1 MLAGRCC
8 EGYSKKNKKGD
19 SPTKSSDK
27 KTKEKEKKKSKKQKK
42 SKKAAMDDSDPDDTF
57 EQVRTD
63 RTTNMYAGASVDD
76 DELDSLPMSPS
87 ASGRLLTEAVSILN

>member
-1 MLAGRCC
+1 
-8 EGYSKKNKKGD
+8 
-19 SPTKSSDK
+19 
-27 KTKEKEKKKSKKQKK
+27 
-42 SKKAAMDDSDPDDTF
+42 MDDSDPDDTF

-87 ASGRLLTEAVSILN
+87 ASGRLLTEAVSIY